1 MTENVQCPVCTLY
14 LHAGMNL
21 SDHLETH
28 PKEQVIRALVQMTI
42 SGTGIGGSNNN
53 TLASVLAGE
62 SSSSSSIGNGNKKP
76 TNNELDEKPVPNLN
90 DKELNISS
98 ANSSSSSPSA
108 SLSNSASNCSVSNLS
123 VSSGQNSN
131 NVLNFSTTKIERHN
145 DTERDKLTRS
155 PTSKSLVKAET
166 NTVAMAKDN
175 NIAANE
181 NVNTCFPKQNF
192 NQTNSSSNTTRN
204 ANHSYS
210 TNTVE
215 LSNGGNIANNF
226 NVFGGNRYDHQQ
238 QRANANNQNQLNTS
252 PHMPP
257 PPAPGTANVQSQNV
271 GHHQHDV
278 GRGIVPTSSSG
289 SFHTLQAQ
297 QLPPPPPHHSTTH
310 LGNASNS
317 HRQTTH
323 MFATGQHQHQTSTTT
338 SHHQQGL
345 KVIYTPNLPPPPP
358 LQLFTYQPQTHLQH
372 HQKPPPAYGTA
383 ISQIRSQHN
392 QNKHQ
397 VTAGSLATQQQSHT
411 LTNQTHS
418 ILQQQQQ
425 QQQHMQQQQTLQHNI
440 RIQVPPPP
448 PLPIPAKHGLSI
460 SHHSTSA
467 SATSTAIATATTS
480 TSSRHN
486 LQPQH
491 QNSQQIPK
499 TELAHQQHQ
508 QLQQQQREHEQN
520 SGNSVN
526 NNQNSN
532 VNENSNKSTKG
543 TSLSTVQNSNNNIP
557 SYSQVSISPSTAS
570 ASIAAVAATTLGRHT
585 NSPFAALLAAAAGTP
600 SPSNPSS
607 VLRYAESPV
616 AHYLERENGDF
627 IVQETPK
634 HIVECVE
641 TDNGEFSVIERIY
654 QSPPSVLHIHDDDD
668 DDDDDEDGNGGK
680 SKKSLNPDSENKRK
694 QSESDNNKN
703 VKDETNEKQCKL
715 NVDNNKNSNEIHTT
729 TNKKSKINEE
739 NLDNSDIVDF
749 VSISSDSGDE
759 EEFISQE
766 SKEINN
772 TTEKNKNNSNSST
785 STFEPTPSTST
796 SVVTPSTTV
805 TQSGGGENQS
815 TSSSLLNS
823 TASTSAVMMNT
834 TQTQQNTGAIATNNG
849 SRKKSSKNT
858 ITVLSDVQLNL
869 NEYLDL
875 VGNIIASSK
884 VAAAQRKTLATIAP
898 LPLVKIEKE
907 EPMDEYIATNP
918 TTTATP
924 TTKTTFETP
933 PPPTTPF
940 KANKHETEETTDTP
954 SSSNNSNNKNN
965 SYNNRQTINSNHNT
979 NLTKDL
985 EYDDQEEKKPQIF
998 ENGNEN
1004 ESSSSNVM
1012 SNTSSNL
1019 MSINSSHVT
1028 SVIRMA
1034 TTSQHQT
1041 QQDQHLLNSSENN
1054 KTTATAEDLSQ
1065 PQRKV
1070 QSLGHQMPL
1079 ARKGPKKLVIKP
1091 KSSKTEVLNNT
1102 ALTTPYKSNQ
1112 NQFDN
1117 GQEMPTT
1124 SAKARKEYTKQ
1135 ISADEDA
1142 LINASDIKV
1151 KNEPITSI
1159 TYENQQ
1165 QLQQHQHAIHQPNN
1179 TTSFSILEQHLN
1191 AKEPILEFKEEK
1203 PCIQEASVPS
1213 TSIIKEMKVE
1223 NNVNDDARVLY
1234 DFANSK
1240 KSQNETSTTF
1250 PSSTSLFSTSKQTS
1264 IEMSSVDEAQQ
1275 QLTKNINHEHDTSS
1289 SSSTYSSQSAM
1300 DATVPVEDHNENSST
1315 TNAVQTAGTHQ
1326 SNQMYTEFHFN
1337 YLYNNGGSNVTAIA
1351 PEQVD
1356 IKNSQE
1362 FNTFYQNSNNNNNS
1376 MLLEDSSSSK
1386 HYTDYQQ
1393 HNSNH
1398 NHHQLQTQQQ
1408 QQHHQSVGTSHHH
1421 QWFNNGNNYQ
1431 TSESNVTP
1439 ITSNHSVSNMNSAL
1453 SVDGS
1458 SGAMDGSEVG
1468 KYLDLDSCK
1477 REQNLDMIV
1486 GERITVPPPPPPS
1499 SSTSCSFNG
1508 ATDNSMA
1515 GICSTAATL
1524 NIRTDEKMPA
1534 KGEIS
1539 EQESNCDIDN
1549 SWSQPMYGDISARFF
1564 KTTFPGI
1571 FPQDNGWNHEE
1582 YFTVQDLSAS
1592 TTAQATN
1599 SASSRLKSFEP
1610 LNSNSSNGMQIFSQN
1625 SNDNC
1630 NIDVMPSTS
1639 AKIRKRRKR
1648 NSQDG
1653 KNLSQPNGK
1662 RMQPTST
1669 VTSQQMMIQHQND
1682 ITGVE
1687 FNFQHHQQLQHEG
1700 QHLQS
1705 QQHLQEPSTS
1715 SAFLAGPSN
1724 ANSTNFNMQ
1733 QHNQQQFPQNQQTTQ
1748 PQPHQTQQKQRTKV
1762 YECGHCN
1769 AKYSKLKDRNA
1780 HMVDVHNYIRQNRR
1794 LVCPTTGL
1802 VTPLTNSD
1810 IQDVALPTTSAAGNM
1825 LMPSLQNAD
1834 CMGDYKQGIV
1844 KIENDQR
1851 DLMGVEPIN
1860 ANLSAKTEFVE
1871 DDKRN
1876 LALVPLNTGSGETNL
1891 DCDTKPPTNSLPLS
1905 LTTPTSKLTTL
1916 YRMLVSFNMT
1926 TLKQNQSLSEFD
1938 ENLIKSSIF
1947 FCYICRQNFNSVK
1960 FYDAHLT
1967 EHPAECFTCGKKFQR
1982 WKNFSLHL
1990 KRHLGWKE
1998 FGCTVC
2004 DKKFVVRS
2012 ALVEHMRMH
2021 SGLSPLKCKI
2031 CGKHFKRYSNLTQ
2044 HRKRHTKQIVRR
2056 KEYVCYC
2063 GEVLPSKARF
2073 LWHKETHDSKPKCC
2087 PHCCDRFVHVNSLRR
2102 HIRLAHSDKFDY
2114 TEPMECP
2121 ICKQIFAKASMKA
2134 HMATHTTETQ
2144 YDCAICN
2151 KSFSTKWNLK
2161 IHSWVHANRT
2171 AKPFKCEHC
2180 PKAFVRE
2187 VDFKNHMNSHKQI
2200 KPYTC
2205 EVCGCKFIRKYN
2217 YMRHRREHHGNKK
2230 YTCDLCKK
2238 SFHRHYYLIE
2248 HRRIHTGERP
2258 FQCTICGKSSTTK
2271 TNHNKHLKIHHSRD
2285 PFTVEV

>member
-42 SGTGIGGSNNN
+42 SSTGVGSNN
-53 TLASVLAGE
+53 TLASVLAGD
-62 SSSSSSIGNGNKKP
+62 NGKKKQ
-76 TNNELDEKPVPNLN
+76 TTELDEKPLPNN
-90 DKELNISS
+90 KDKEPLIGSGSNSCS
-98 ANSSSSSPSA
+98 AA
-108 SLSNSASNCSVSNLS
+108 STSNSASNCSLSNQS
-123 VSSGQNSN
+123 VGSSSQNSN
-131 NVLNFSTTKIERHN
+131 NVLNFSATKIERHHEN
-145 DTERDKLTRS
+145 ERDKTQTTS
-155 PTSKSLVKAET
+155 PTLPAKTVVKAET
-166 NTVAMAKDN
+166 NSVALTKEMAPANEDMNQCFSKKSVNQMNSTPNSTVNTSHSYHPNAVELANSN
-175 NIAANE
+175 NIH
-181 NVNTCFPKQNF
+181 TSF
-192 NQTNSSSNTTRN
+192 NM
-204 ANHSYS
+204 
-210 TNTVE
+210 
-215 LSNGGNIANNF
+215 
-226 NVFGGNRYDHQQ
+226 FGGNPRYDPQ
-238 QRANANNQNQLNTS
+238 QRSGINNQNNQLPTL

-257 PPAPGTANVQSQNV
+257 PPPPASSQSQ
-271 GHHQHDV
+271 HHSQHQEV
-278 GRGIVPTSSSG
+278 SRGIIAASSNG
-289 SFHTLQAQ
+289 TFHSIQTQ
-297 QLPPPPPHHSTTH
+297 QLPPPPPPPHHASSH
-310 LGNASNS
+310 IGNTSS
-317 HRQTTH
+317 SGHRQTH
-323 MFATGQHQHQTSTTT
+323 MFAAGQHQTTPSN
-338 SHHQQGL
+338 SHHQQSL

-358 LQLFTYQPQTHLQH
+358 LQLFTYQPQTHVQH

-397 VTAGSLATQQQSHT
+397 VTGSLATQ
-411 LTNQTHS
+411 NQTLQPHS
-418 ILQQQQQ
+418 VVH
-425 QQQHMQQQQTLQHNI
+425 QQHHLPQTLQHNL
-440 RIQVPPPP
+440 RIQVPPPTQ
-448 PLPIPAKHGLSI
+448 PIPAKHSYSPKTNALSI
-460 SHHSTSA
+460 QHHST
-467 SATSTAIATATTS
+467 TST
-480 TSSRHN
+480 RHN
-486 LQPQH
+486 QL
-491 QNSQQIPK
+491 
-499 TELAHQQHQ
+499 QQHQ
-508 QLQQQQREHEQN
+508 QQQSKADVTQQQQQEQQQTHANSETTQN
-520 SGNSVN
+520 SSNNIFNS
-526 NNQNSN
+526 
-532 VNENSNKSTKG
+532 NENSNKTIKGCSAST
-543 TSLSTVQNSNNNIP
+543 TQNPNVP
-557 SYSQVSISPSTAS
+557 SYPQVSISPSAAS
-570 ASIAAVAATTLGRHT
+570 ASIAAVAASTLGRHT
-585 NSPFAALLAAAAGTP
+585 NSPFAALLAAAAGAP
-600 SPSNPSS
+600 SPSNASS

-668 DDDDDEDGNGGK
+668 DDDDEDDDDSNRDDRAGDEQKEYSESK
-680 SKKSLNPDSENKRK
+680 SKQHDVNTTDKSKGESEDKPRTSKSSSKDDSKMSVDTSGSKRK
-694 QSESDNNKN
+694 SSHD
-703 VKDETNEKQCKL
+703 VETPDDKE
-715 NVDNNKNSNEIHTT
+715 
-729 TNKKSKINEE
+729 
-739 NLDNSDIVDF
+739 IVDF
-749 VSISSDSGDE
+749 VSISSDSSDE

-766 SKEINN
+766 EKDYKN
-772 TTEKNKNNSNSST
+772 TTEKNKNNHTSSTSIFSIQTASTLSST
-785 STFEPTPSTST
+785 STSSSVSPSLTTDNGDDQQTNSMPNASLHSTS
-796 SVVTPSTTV
+796 
-805 TQSGGGENQS
+805 N
-815 TSSSLLNS
+815 SSSSSSAANTNQIPQNS
-823 TASTSAVMMNT
+823 GVNSNTNTSA
-834 TQTQQNTGAIATNNG
+834 
-849 SRKKSSKNT
+849 RKKSSKNT
-858 ITVLSDVQLNL
+858 ITVLSDVHLNL

-884 VAAAQRKTLATIAP
+884 VAAQRKTFASIAP
-898 LPLVKIEKE
+898 VPLVKIEKE
-907 EPMDEYIATNP
+907 EPMDEYITSATNE
-918 TTTATP
+918 TNF
-924 TTKTTFETP
+924 KTP
-933 PPPTTPF
+933 PQHATSL
-940 KANKHETEETTDTP
+940 KANKHETEDITDNP
-954 SSSNNSNNKNN
+954 SSSNSK
-965 SYNNRQTINSNHNT
+965 QTTNNHNVILT
-979 NLTKDL
+979 NELKHD
-985 EYDDQEEKKPQIF
+985 EQDEKKPQVF
-998 ENGNEN
+998 ENVTE
-1004 ESSSSNVM
+1004 
-1012 SNTSSNL
+1012 SNTSSSL
-1019 MSINSSHVT
+1019 MTINSSHVT

-1034 TTSQHQT
+1034 TTSQHQSQL
-1041 QQDQHLLNSSENN
+1041 QQQQLQNPSESNKNSTE
-1054 KTTATAEDLSQ
+1054 AEDLSQ
-1065 PQRKV
+1065 PQRNV
-1070 QSLGHQMPL
+1070 QTVASSKSLGHTPL

-1091 KSSKTEVLNNT
+1091 KSSKTEVLPPTNT
-1102 ALTTPYKSNQ
+1102 NANKPNQ
-1112 NQFDN
+1112 IQLDVD
-1117 GQEMPTT
+1117 QEMPTT
-1124 SAKARKEYTKQ
+1124 SAKARQGYTKQ
-1135 ISADEDA
+1135 TSLEEDA
-1142 LINASDIKV
+1142 LNATEVKV

-1159 TYENQQ
+1159 TYENQP
-1165 QLQQHQHAIHQPNN
+1165 QHSHYQP
-1179 TTSFSILEQHLN
+1179 TSFSILEQHLN
-1191 AKEPILEFKEEK
+1191 SKEPILEFKEEK
-1203 PCIQEASVPS
+1203 PCITESNLPS
-1213 TSIIKEMKVE
+1213 TSIIKAMKIE

-1240 KSQNETSTTF
+1240 KSQKETTSTF
-1250 PSSTSLFSTSKQTS
+1250 PSSTSLFSSKQTS
-1264 IEMSSVDEAQQ
+1264 LETSSLLDVQQ
-1275 QLTKNINHEHDTSS
+1275 QHQQQVTKELNNENDTSSS

-1300 DATVPVEDHNENSST
+1300 DATMPSEEHNESST
-1315 TNAVQTAGTHQ
+1315 TNASAATTGQTQ
-1326 SNQMYTEFHFN
+1326 QQPNQVYTDFHFN
-1337 YLYNNGGSNVTAIA
+1337 YLYNNGGSNVAA
-1351 PEQVD
+1351 AASEQTD
-1356 IKNSQE
+1356 IKNAQQ
-1362 FNTFYQNSNNNNNS
+1362 FTTFYQNSGNNNNT
-1376 MLLEDSSSSK
+1376 MLLEDSLSSK

-1393 HNSNH
+1393 
-1398 NHHQLQTQQQ
+1398 QQQ
-1408 QQHHQSVGTSHHH
+1408 QQNHQVQHQLAGTSHHH
-1421 QWFNNGNNYQ
+1421 QWFNNSNNYQ
-1431 TSESNVTP
+1431 TSEPNVTP
-1439 ITSNHSVSNMNSAL
+1439 VTSNHSISNINNAL
-1453 SVDGS
+1453 SVDGNS
-1458 SGAMDGSEVG
+1458 AALDGSEVS

-1477 REQNLDMIV
+1477 REQNIDIIV
-1486 GERITVPPPPPPS
+1486 GDRLTVPPPPPPS

-1508 ATDNSMA
+1508 TTENSMA

-1592 TTAQATN
+1592 ATAQATN
-1599 SASSRLKSFEP
+1599 GTSNRLKSYEP
-1610 LNSNSSNGMQIFSQN
+1610 TSSSSGNNNSNVMPMFTQN

-1648 NSQDG
+1648 SSQDG
-1653 KNLSQPNGK
+1653 KTSNANGK
-1662 RMQPTST
+1662 RMLPTST
-1669 VTSQQMMIQHQND
+1669 VTSQQMMMQHQNE
-1682 ITGVE
+1682 IPGVE
-1687 FNFQHHQQLQHEG
+1687 FSFQHQQLQQHPQLQP
-1700 QHLQS
+1700 QHLQ
-1705 QQHLQEPSTS
+1705 QPSTS
-1715 SAFLAGPSN
+1715 TAFLAGPSN
-1724 ANSTNFNMQ
+1724 ASTALTSGFMMQ
-1733 QHNQQQFPQNQQTTQ
+1733 PQQQSQTQ
-1748 PQPHQTQQKQRTKV
+1748 PQQHQTQQKQRTKV

-1780 HMVDVHNYIRQNRR
+1780 HMVDAHNYIRQNRR

-1802 VTPLTNSD
+1802 ATPLTNSD
-1810 IQDVALPTTSAAGNM
+1810 MQDVALPTTSAAGSM
-1825 LMPSLQNAD
+1825 LVPPLQNAE

-1844 KIENDQR
+1844 KIENENIQR
-1851 DLMGVEPIN
+1851 DLTGVEPIN
-1860 ANLSAKTEFVE
+1860 ANLSAKTEVME
-1871 DDKRN
+1871 DDKQN
-1876 LALVPLNTGSGETNL
+1876 LALVPMNAANTDPNL
-1891 DCDTKPPTNSLPLS
+1891 EYDTKPPTNSLPLS

-1960 FYDAHLT
+1960 LYDAHLT

-2021 SGLSPLKCKI
+2021 SGLSPLKCKV

-2044 HRKRHTKQIVRR
+2044 HRKRHSKQIVRR

-2134 HMATHTTETQ
+2134 HMATHSTETQ
-2144 YDCAICN
+2144 YDCAICS